1 MTAIRL
7 AFACLLSA
15 PAWAVPLVVQ
25 PPDQGGLFVNTTAA
39 NPVYDNFTLSTRTII
54 RSITWWGA
62 PSSGQ
67 DNGFF
72 IAIYDDNGGV
82 PDSALHFSTG
92 PSNGTANQTPIGAG
106 VFSYFH
112 VFGNTLVLAPGTYW
126 VAIRG
131 RTQDPWT
138 WKTSDAGDGQFYTA
152 GALRS
157 GDLAF
162 ILDSEVPELDPGRGS
177 AALAFAFCALAL
189 VGGRRRSVLP
199 GT

>member
-15 PAWAVPLVVQ
+15 PALAVPLVVQ
-25 PPDQGGLFVNTTAA
+25 PPDQSNFFVTSTTASL
-39 NPVYDNFTLSTRTII
+39 VYDNFTVSTTTFV

-62 PSSGQ
+62 PSIGQ
-67 DNGFF
+67 DNGFL
-72 IAIYDDNGGV
+72 IGIYDDNGGV
-82 PDSALHFSTG
+82 PDSARFFTG
-92 PSNGTANQTPIGAG
+92 PSSGTANQTPISAG

-112 VFGNTLVLAPGTYW
+112 AFGNSLVLAPGTYW

-138 WKTSDAGDGQFYTA
+138 WKTSDAGDGQYYA
-152 GALRS
+152 GGALQS

-189 VGGRRRSVLP
+189 VGGRRRSVVP
-199 GT
+199 A